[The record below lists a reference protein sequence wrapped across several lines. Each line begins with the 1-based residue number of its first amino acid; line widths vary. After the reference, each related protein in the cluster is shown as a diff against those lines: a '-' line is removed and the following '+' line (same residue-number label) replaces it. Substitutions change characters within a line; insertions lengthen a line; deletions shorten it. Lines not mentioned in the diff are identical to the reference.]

1 MVNKNILNAVII
13 ILVVIGIIL
22 LAVFLPK
29 GSLSIGAGSN
39 SSSSANNPTN
49 RTSESVS
56 TAKTVVSDT
65 KSSQVTERT
74 STGSES
80 VDKKISQTNT
90 QTTDGIVTEPY
101 QKNYERYEN
110 CGYIPSGYHRY
121 QSNLCDPTQDELP
134 ITMPDP
140 NEGLDPL
147 NADPLWL
154 SIQHGS
160 LPCGQSGKLNY
171 CQ

>member
-1 MVNKNILNAVII
+1 MINKNILVAVII

-22 LAVFLPK
+22 LAMFLPK
-29 GSLSIGAGSN
+29 GSLSIGAGSSSN
-39 SSSSANNPTN
+39 SSTNNPTN
-49 RTSESVS
+49 KTSESVS
-56 TAKTVVSDT
+56 TTQTVVSDT
-65 KSSQVTERT
+65 KTSQVTERT

-90 QTTDGIVTEPY
+90 QTTDGIITESYENNY
-101 QKNYERYEN
+101 QTYSN
-110 CGYIPSGYHRY
+110 CGYVPPGYHRY

-154 SIQHGS
+154 NIQTGS
-160 LPCGQSGKLNY
+160 LPCGQFGKLNY